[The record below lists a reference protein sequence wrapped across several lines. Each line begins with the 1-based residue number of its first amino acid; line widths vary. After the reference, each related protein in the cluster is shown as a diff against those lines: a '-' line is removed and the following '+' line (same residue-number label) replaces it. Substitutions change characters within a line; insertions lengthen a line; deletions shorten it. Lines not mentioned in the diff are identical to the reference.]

1 MMPPVVRGPRWS
13 HRGHDTA
20 VADVQRGEKIAG
32 TLLIQG
38 STLPLLIRATGI
50 RGVDVPEDQRELA
63 GLLDEITEKAL
74 AVPEKPG
81 EVVEGVDDVDPA
93 ADPAR
98 RPTRDLSPRS
108 SAS

>member
-1 MMPPVVRGPRWS
+1 
-13 HRGHDTA
+13 
-20 VADVQRGEKIAG
+20 
-32 TLLIQG
+32 
-38 STLPLLIRATGI
+38 
-50 RGVDVPEDQRELA
+50 VPEDQRELA

-74 AVPEKPG
+74 AVLEKPG

-98 RPTRDLSPRS
+98 RPTRDLSPWS